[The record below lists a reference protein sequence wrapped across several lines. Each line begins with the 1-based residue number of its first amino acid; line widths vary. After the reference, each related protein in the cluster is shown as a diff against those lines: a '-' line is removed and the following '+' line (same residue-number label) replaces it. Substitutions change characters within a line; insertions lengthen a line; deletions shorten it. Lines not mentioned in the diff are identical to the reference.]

1 MDKNKVIKIVKEYSN
16 ILKKYF
22 SVNMIILFGS
32 YSKNE
37 AKEHSDIDVAVI
49 VDKIGDNS
57 LEAEQQLFKLRR
69 NIDNRIE
76 PILFEKDSFDPSGFF
91 EEIIKTGEI
100 IYQKS

>member
-1 MDKNKVIKIVKEYSN
+1 MDKNKVI
-16 ILKKYF
+16 
-22 SVNMIILFGS
+22 
-32 YSKNE
+32 
-37 AKEHSDIDVAVI
+37 AKEHSDIDVAII

-57 LEAEQQLFKLRR
+57 LESEQQLFKLRR